1 MFLLKQKLLFLNG
14 LPHIVGRLHT
24 KGFDSPSSPKKS
36 VSNTITGFLNN
47 RYQMK
52 SSFSDIYSVDR
63 LKMLQSHQYQLK
75 WKLA

>member
-1 MFLLKQKLLFLNG
+1 
-14 LPHIVGRLHT
+14 
-24 KGFDSPSSPKKS
+24 
-36 VSNTITGFLNN
+36 
-47 RYQMK
+47 MK